1 MSAPESPVHESPA
14 PETPVPNAAKPHK
27 SGWLTFALDFGPLL
41 IFFLVYRMNAPESA
55 DNIVGT
61 LSAIIRST
69 GAFMIAIIV
78 AAIIAKWKLGRI
90 PVMMWL
96 TAVLVIGFGGL
107 TLWFNDAKFIQIKPT
122 IIYAGLGG
130 LLFIG
135 LLRGKA
141 LLKYVFEAGFD
152 GLSDDGWLK
161 LSRNWAWFFAALA
174 VVNEIA
180 RYFYNVENRNF
191 DTWLNLKVWLVPI
204 ATFLFA
210 AANIPMLM
218 RHGMAIEDDSEDAA
232 S

>member
-1 MSAPESPVHESPA
+1 MSTTEPGTSDATKPA
-14 PETPVPNAAKPHK
+14 K
-27 SGWLTFALDFGPLL
+27 SSWLTFALDFGPLL
-41 IFFLVYRMNAPESA
+41 VFFLVYRMNAPESA

-69 GAFMIAIIV
+69 GAFMVAIIV

-90 PVMMWL
+90 PPMMWL
-96 TAVLVIGFGGL
+96 TAILVIGFGGL

-152 GLSDDGWLK
+152 GLDDDGWLK
-161 LSRNWAWFFAALA
+161 LSRNWAWFFAGLA
-174 VVNEIA
+174 VTNEII
-180 RYFYNVENRNF
+180 RYFFNVENRNF
-191 DTWLNLKVWLVPI
+191 DTWLNLKVWAVPI

-218 RHGMAIEDDSEDAA
+218 KHGMAIGEDGEA
-232 S
+232 